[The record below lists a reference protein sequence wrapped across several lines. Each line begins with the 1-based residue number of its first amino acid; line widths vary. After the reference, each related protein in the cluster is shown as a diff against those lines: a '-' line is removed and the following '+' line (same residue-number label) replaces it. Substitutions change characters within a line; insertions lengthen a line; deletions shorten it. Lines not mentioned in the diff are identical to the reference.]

1 MLVSAVSH
9 GRWGEGG
16 TRDCWLRD
24 PISPWEGLICA
35 IGCPGSRRQCSPLGR
50 AWTSG
55 PYEHGT
61 LLGREVLLGPR
72 MTHDQ
77 KQNRLGN
84 LKIWRTE
91 GICSQQ
97 SFSQILPPLYQ
108 FIRVL
113 KKKLVPAS
121 PGDSYH
127 SYDWFIP
134 FASQSKFLLS
144 LEGQTKGQTPAVCT
158 HRQDPAHTECLY
170 SAAVDFLGTTKPQPQ
185 DDMSCHWRGVSTL
198 FYNPAHIKVMS
209 GKN

>member
-1 MLVSAVSH
+1 MVDPELQAAVRLQSKAKIYQIFRAML
-9 GRWGEGG
+9 RF
-16 TRDCWLRD
+16 C
-24 PISPWEGLICA
+24 ICQ
-35 IGCPGSRRQCSPLGR
+35 IFVLSLP
-50 AWTSG
+50 G

-113 KKKLVPAS
+113 EKKLVPAS

-144 LEGQTKGQTPAVCT
+144 LEGT
-158 HRQDPAHTECLY
+158 
-170 SAAVDFLGTTKPQPQ
+170 
-185 DDMSCHWRGVSTL
+185 
-198 FYNPAHIKVMS
+198 
-209 GKN
+209 

>member
-144 LEGQTKGQTPAVCT
+144 LE
-158 HRQDPAHTECLY
+158 
-170 SAAVDFLGTTKPQPQ
+170 DFLGTTKPQPQ